1 MAVQRK
7 GGNCRQILE
16 GFPKQ
21 WNPTSEEVLMNGY
34 FNFKKITA
42 FAIII
47 NIIWS
52 QLNFICFKDYN
63 RNILVLFA
71 YFTSDQRELQ
81 SQFFLCNS
89 VWTCVCL
96 EGLSNMCVVMRTQ
109 LEALIFG
116 LCRSDNA
123 EMTHIIQ
130 TAGQMISLG
139 NTIHLLMVSRI

>member
-1 MAVQRK
+1 M
-7 GGNCRQILE
+7 G
-16 GFPKQ
+16 
-21 WNPTSEEVLMNGY
+21 
-34 FNFKKITA
+34 
-42 FAIII
+42 AIII
-47 NIIWS
+47 NIILS

-81 SQFFLCNS
+81 FQFFLCNS
-89 VWTCVCL
+89 VWTFVCL

-130 TAGQMISLG
+130 TAGKMISLG
-139 NTIHLLMVSRI
+139 NTIHLLIVSRI